1 VFSRTSPIIGRPLRT
16 SASEFDTAQR
26 GYAPTTVMNNKARF
40 GEGSGRLQA
49 LDLLRLVAV
58 LGVVL
63 FHYGFRGPAG
73 ADVAAAALPELS
85 SFARY
90 GFLGVPVFF
99 VISGFVIAYSA
110 EGRTATGFA
119 IARFARIYPCFI
131 FCMTLTF
138 VAVLLLGPPHF
149 FTTPA
154 QWAANLLLAS
164 PALRQPYMD
173 SAYWSLV
180 VEATFYGWV
189 AILIAAGV
197 FRKRIDIV
205 ILLWLCISILNEL
218 TVDSRAVEVV
228 FLADDSGFFAT
239 GILIYEFYRG
249 RRDATLRALLALSIA
264 TAIFQAIHN
273 LGWLR
278 GRTGEPFD
286 DCVVAA
292 ICLLSILIIMG
303 ATRIR
308 SLPIPA
314 SAVLAI
320 GGMTYPMYLLHQQL
334 GYTVFYRIGP
344 IDRPAILVAA
354 IVFWVAVL
362 SWAVWRFVERPAQR
376 WTKQTLTA
384 LAARM
389 GWAAHS
395 HPAPSPGA

>member
-1 VFSRTSPIIGRPLRT
+1 VFSRTAPIIGRPLEA

-26 GYAPTTVMNNKARF
+26 GYAPATVMDNKARF
-40 GEGSGRLQA
+40 DEGAGRLQA

-63 FHYGFRGPAG
+63 FHYGFSGPAG
-73 ADVAAAALPELS
+73 TDVTATALPELS

-110 EGRTATGFA
+110 EDRTATGFA

-138 VAVLLLGPPHF
+138 VTVLLFGPPHF
-149 FTTPA
+149 ETTLA

-189 AILIAAGV
+189 AVLIAAGV
-197 FRKRIDIV
+197 FRKHIDIIV
-205 ILLWLCISILNEL
+205 LAWLCISMLNEL
-218 TVDSRAVEVV
+218 TIDARAIEIV

-239 GILIYEFYRG
+239 GLLIYEFHRG
-249 RRDATLRALLALSIA
+249 RRDAMLKALLALSVA

-292 ICLLSILIIMG
+292 ICLLSILAIIG

-314 SAVLAI
+314 PAVLAI

-334 GYTVFYRIGP
+334 GYAVFYRVGP
-344 IDRPAILVAA
+344 VDRPAILVAA
-354 IVFWVAVL
+354 IVAAVALL
-362 SWAVWRFVERPAQR
+362 SWAVWRFVERPSQR

-384 LAARM
+384 LAARL
-389 GWAAHS
+389 GLAAHS
-395 HPAPSPGA
+395 RPAAPSGA